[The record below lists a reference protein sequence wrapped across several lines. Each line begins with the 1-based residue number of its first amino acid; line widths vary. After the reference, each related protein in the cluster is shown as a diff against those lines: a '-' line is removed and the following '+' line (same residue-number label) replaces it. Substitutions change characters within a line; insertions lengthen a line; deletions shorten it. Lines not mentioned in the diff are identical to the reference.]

1 MVVLKKI
8 QRLSKSPE
16 EYMNITEEVHRL
28 VEESGV
34 KDGIAFVLTAHTTTG
49 IMVNEALPCVEKD
62 ISELMEGLVPVDAPY
77 VHAHFLPD
85 YGATG
90 NNSQGHLKSM
100 LMGNHCAFPVIDGKI
115 VCGGAQEIYL
125 VDFDGPQRRT
135 VYVEVMG
142 EA

>member
-1 MVVLKKI
+1 MVVLKEI
-8 QRLSKSPE
+8 RRLTHSVE
-16 EYMNITEEVHRL
+16 EYCNITREVHEI

-34 KDGIAFVLTAHTTTG
+34 RAGLVAVITAHTTTG
-49 IMVNEALPCVEKD
+49 IMVNEALPCVETD
-62 ISELMEGLVPVDAPY
+62 ISDLLEKTVPLDAPY
-77 VHAHFLPD
+77 AHAHFLPD

-100 LMGNHCAFPVIDGKI
+100 LMGNHCLFPVMDGRI

-125 VDFDGPQRRT
+125 VDFDGPQLRR

-142 EA
+142 EE